1 MSHSCMHTQHALEQ
15 ELQQKA
21 SSGDG
26 EVLTAAAQKAYIN
39 TLSETLTGPGKP
51 HTPMRVEDV
60 IRKSEV
66 RG

>member
-1 MSHSCMHTQHALEQ
+1 MHTQHALEQ